1 MINFNVSRLIRCF
14 QTRALLKA
22 VVLIFS
28 IGTLLACTAT
38 VKHVS
43 KRFAVSDV
51 DQTYLATLLA
61 PVTQVQ
67 SPTKSGF
74 MLIHNGVDA
83 LASIIYLSNVAEKSL
98 DLQYWS
104 FHQDSS
110 GKLVMYHLLKAADRG
125 VRVRLLLDDFF
136 VGGGNANFDT
146 LARHP
151 NIEVKLYNPISRRKW
166 LRSFSMLINFKIAN
180 RRMHNKVFIADNRVA
195 IVGGRNVGDAY
206 YMAKK
211 RFFYRDLDLLAIGSV
226 VQEVSASFDA
236 YWNAKWAVDIKKINK
251 RIIFTII
258 YRNKRRQLVQHYTQM
273 KKSRYW
279 HHLRQSTIVRKLQNA
294 DQHFVWAVYKVL
306 YDPPSKVRR
315 FRKRNK
321 HYIEYAMTQHM
332 KQAHSSIK
340 IISPYFVPQWS
351 GMRWIKQLRKK
362 GVDISVLT
370 NSFAANDFSLSH
382 GAYQR
387 YRIELLKSGVKLYE
401 FKRGALKETR
411 KKISWL
417 KKKPASYLHA
427 KSIII
432 DDRFV
437 YVGSV
442 NYSPRSKRL
451 NTEISIMI
459 DSRVI
464 AAKLKETFATLSNN
478 SNSYQLSLKRDYQNF
493 EYDDDEKIYQ
503 IVWGTKNR
511 TTEPEVGFLK
521 HLSIS
526 LLSLL
531 PIENLL

>member
-1 MINFNVSRLIRCF
+1 MININRAKSIRGF
-14 QTRALLKA
+14 IAQSIGKA
-22 VVLIFS
+22 VIFIFS
-28 IGTLLACTAT
+28 IAALSACTAN
-38 VKHVS
+38 VKQVS
-43 KRFAVSDV
+43 QRFAMSDV
-51 DQTYLATLLA
+51 DQTYLAKLLA
-61 PVTQVQ
+61 PVTLTQ
-67 SPTKSGF
+67 SSTKSGF
-74 MLIHNGVDA
+74 MLMHSGIDA
-83 LASIIYLSNVAEKSL
+83 LASIIYLSNTAEKSL

-104 FHQDSS
+104 FHQDRS

-125 VRVRLLLDDFF
+125 VKVRLLLDDFF

-195 IVGGRNVGDAY
+195 IVGGRNIGDAY

-211 RFFYRDLDLLAIGSV
+211 RYFYRDLDLLAIGSV
-226 VQEVSASFDA
+226 VQKVSSSFDA
-236 YWNAKWAVDIKKINK
+236 YWNAKWAVDIKKVNK
-251 RIIFTII
+251 RIIFSIV
-258 YRNKRRQLVQHYTQM
+258 YRNKRQQLAQHYARVKESAYWRHVLKSTVV
-273 KKSRYW
+273 KKL
-279 HHLRQSTIVRKLQNA
+279 HDATH
-294 DQHFVWAVYKVL
+294 HFVWAPYKVL

-315 FRKRNK
+315 FRKRNRQ
-321 HYIEYAMTQHM
+321 YIEYLMTQHM
-332 KQAHSSIK
+332 KQAKSSVK

-387 YRIELLKSGVKLYE
+387 YRIELLKAGVKLYE
-401 FKRGALKETR
+401 FKRGALQETR
-411 KKISWL
+411 KKITWF

-442 NYSPRSKRL
+442 NYTPRSKLL

-459 DSRVI
+459 DSPVI
-464 AAKLKETFATLSNN
+464 ASELTNTFARLSNN
-478 SNSYQLSLKRDYQNF
+478 SNSYQLALKRDYVDF
-493 EYDDDEKIYQ
+493 EYDEEEQYSV
-503 IVWGTKNR
+503 VWGANNR